1 MLFTVHCSL
10 KRLAILMGGLLALVF
25 VCGATGGCGGESFVD
40 STSYQY
46 PNWTPEGLIYCQKA
60 VTHYRKYW
68 GAIGGEYSENRGTD
82 YYYVTMSTEG
92 TNETTLPYTSYPYFS
107 PLGTYVALISG
118 ETISIV
124 RRADNTQVHSFSPT
138 TESISELDWGPDEG
152 KLVFLTNNENLYVV
166 NTDSTN
172 SRLLTS
178 ECSDISWKHGN
189 KIVYVTS
196 RSDIYGRI
204 TTWNNAG
211 ETESIYNQARGL
223 EPTISA
229 LNTLEVFYRNESNVE
244 KININNVD
252 NVPEVLFRNFAY
264 VNMKLSP
271 DSQKIL
277 AGKTLQSGVWIVNI
291 DGSNLTQLK

>member
-1 MLFTVHCSL
+1 MRNKISVMVL
-10 KRLAILMGGLLALVF
+10 GLLVLVF

-124 RRADNTQVHSFSPT
+124 RRLNNVQTYSFSPT

>member
-1 MLFTVHCSL
+1 
-10 KRLAILMGGLLALVF
+10 MGGLLALVF

>member
-1 MLFTVHCSL
+1 MRNKISVMVL
-10 KRLAILMGGLLALVF
+10 GLLALVF

-124 RRADNTQVHSFSPT
+124 RRADNVRAYSFSPT

-152 KLVFLTNNENLYVV
+152 KLVYVV
-166 NTDSTN
+166 SVSGPDELYIINLDGTG
-172 SRLLTS
+172 RVL
-178 ECSDISWKHGN
+178 ISSNYAGDANWRFGDKILFSGGN
-189 KIVYVTS
+189 YGGYAKIMTA
-196 RSDIYGRI
+196 D
-204 TTWNNAG
+204 A
-211 ETESIYNQARGL
+211 
-223 EPTISA
+223 
-229 LNTLEVFYRNESNVE
+229 
-244 KININNVD
+244 NNVNNIVIFENAIGGD
-252 NVPEVLFRNFAY
+252 ITRSSTEAIFRGNTGIEHINVTGSPSVYSTTLIARNDLW
-264 VNMKLSP
+264 NIHLSP
-271 DSQKIL
+271 DGQKIV
-277 AGKTLQSGVWIVNI
+277 ASGNNI
-291 DGSNLTQLK
+291 TGEQIWLINTNGSNLTQLK

>member
-1 MLFTVHCSL
+1 MSKKIAV
-10 KRLAILMGGLLALVF
+10 LMAGLLVLVF

-124 RRADNTQVHSFSPT
+124 RRSDNTQVHSFSPT

-152 KLVFLTNNENLYVV
+152 KLVYITENENVYTV
-166 NTDSTN
+166 NIDSTS

-178 ECSDISWKHGN
+178 ECSDVSWKHGD

-223 EPTISA
+223 EPAISP
-229 LNTLEVFYRNESNVE
+229 LNTLEVFYRSESNIE
-244 KININNVD
+244 KININNVE
-252 NVPEVLFRNFAY
+252 NVPEVLFRNFEY
-264 VNMKLSP
+264 VNMRLSP
-271 DSQKIL
+271 DSQKIV
-277 AGKTLQSGVWIVNI
+277 AGKTLQSGIWLINI
-291 DGSNLTQLK
+291 DGSNLAQLK